1 MKTFETTRQEAKNFK
16 NVSYLLYFL
25 KELTPEEANLLLYS
39 SEDEVR
45 EYAIKYA
52 DRKTKIDRLLVEY
65 NSNIVKGIL
74 NTIGELTPEE
84 ANKLL
89 YSSEEEVREYAI
101 KYANRKSK
109 IDRLFVVEYY
119 FDIVKGILNTIGELT
134 TEEANKLLRAKHT
147 YVRKYAIK
155 YADRKSKIDRLFVEN
170 DSDIVKSILSSID
183 ELTPEEVNQFLRE
196 YVDMKTG
203 VDYILKKYDI
213 SDILK
218 HIEELTTREANQ
230 LIRAYN
236 AYLIKKYAIRY
247 VDRKSKLDLLLVESV
262 CSMITDILKYIG
274 ELTPEEANQLLKA
287 NHHYVREYALK
298 YADRQSKINH
308 LLIEDNYD
316 IIDSILRSLDET
328 PYYLTCKREEL
339 IAYFAKYAE
348 RESKI
353 EWLLGG
359 LHDSDSVNSILN
371 SLGELTVEEA
381 NKLLNS
387 KNRMIKIYAMR
398 NVNSKDLAELREI
411 IVKGLIKWL

>member
-16 NVSYLLYFL
+16 NVSYLLDFL
-25 KELTPEEANLLLYS
+25 GELTPEEANKLLYS
-39 SEDEVR
+39 REDEVR

-52 DRKTKIDRLLVEY
+52 DRKSKIDRLLVEY

-89 YSSEEEVREYAI
+89 YSREDEVREYAI
-101 KYANRKSK
+101 KYADRKSK
-109 IDRLFVVEYY
+109 IDRLFEVEYY

-274 ELTPEEANQLLKA
+274 ELTPEEANKLLKA

-353 EWLLGG
+353 EWLLVE
-359 LHDSDSVNSILN
+359 HDSSVVDSILK
-371 SLGELTVEEA
+371 SLGKLTPMEA
-381 NKLLNS
+381 YQLLNS
-387 KNRMIKIYAMR
+387 KNWMAIIYAMR
-398 NVNSKDLAELREI
+398 NVNSKDLAKLREI
-411 IVKGLIKWL
+411 IIKELIN

>member
-1 MKTFETTRQEAKNFK
+1 MKTFETTRQEIKNVK
-16 NVSYLLYFL
+16 NVSDLLDFL
-25 KELTPEEANLLLYS
+25 GELTTEEANKLLYS

-52 DRKTKIDRLLVEY
+52 DRKSKIDRLLVEY

-89 YSSEEEVREYAI
+89 YSREDEVREYAI
-101 KYANRKSK
+101 KYADRKSK

-274 ELTPEEANQLLKA
+274 ELTPEEANKLLKA

-298 YADRQSKINH
+298 YADRQSNINH

-353 EWLLGG
+353 EWILGG

-387 KNRMIKIYAMR
+387 KNWMAIIYAMR

>member
-39 SEDEVR
+39 REDEVR

-52 DRKTKIDRLLVEY
+52 DRKSKIDRLLVEY

-89 YSSEEEVREYAI
+89 YSREDEVREYAI

-109 IDRLFVVEYY
+109 IDRLFVVEYD

-218 HIEELTTREANQ
+218 HIEELTTR
-230 LIRAYN
+230 
-236 AYLIKKYAIRY
+236 
-247 VDRKSKLDLLLVESV
+247 
-262 CSMITDILKYIG
+262 
-274 ELTPEEANQLLKA
+274 EANQLLKA